1 MFLFTSSA
9 LKTHSHSGFTLVE
22 LLVTIAIAAV
32 FMSLAAPSF
41 QTMLLN
47 NRMAAQTDEL
57 TNTLNFARNTALS
70 QSVSVLV
77 CPLGATN
84 STTCG
89 TNWGLGWMV
98 VNDPNGAPFLSQSK
112 RSKINGPTL
121 SATANV
127 TFDARGLS
135 TTQSNFSICD
145 SRGTS
150 FGRSVQVIAT
160 GFVQVGDTPGT
171 AVWGLP
177 ALSCP

>member
-1 MFLFTSSA
+1 MFRSSSIS
-9 LKTHSHSGFTLVE
+9 HPSHSDDGFTLVE
-22 LLVTIAIAAV
+22 LLVTIAIAAI

-70 QSVSVLV
+70 QSVSVQV

-89 TNWGLGWMV
+89 TDWGLGWIV
-98 VNDPNGAPFLSQSK
+98 VSDPSGTPVLSQSK
-112 RSKINGPTL
+112 RSKTGGPAV